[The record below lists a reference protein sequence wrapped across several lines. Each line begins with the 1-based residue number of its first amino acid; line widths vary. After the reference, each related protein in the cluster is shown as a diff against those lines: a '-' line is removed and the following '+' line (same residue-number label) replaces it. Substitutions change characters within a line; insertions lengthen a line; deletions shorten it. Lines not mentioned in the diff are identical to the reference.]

1 MDHEELIEKYF
12 AKSLVPVF
20 TISFISFGYKHGVP
34 LDADLMFD
42 VRFLPNPYWV
52 VDLRPY
58 SGDDECVFNYVM
70 EKPQTQDYV
79 KKLTEFLDYSF
90 DQYVNEGKNH
100 FTVAIG
106 CTGGQHRSVSITNY
120 LYDYYNEK
128 YNCFKEHRDRV
139 AFEDGK

>member
-1 MDHEELIEKYF
+1 MVDIWGKMLKKMGIKE
-12 AKSLVPVF
+12 
-20 TISFISFGYKHGVP
+20 
-34 LDADLMFD
+34 ADLSYEIPFSESSE
-42 VRFLPNPYWV
+42 R
-52 VDLRPY
+52 RI
-58 SGDDECVFNYVM
+58 DEFFK
-70 EKPQTQDYV
+70 EKGIGENIAINFFGSVEDRKINVKNAVTII